1 MAAAASLRSMRRQLS
16 LFLPPDQRSVVEPIR
31 QRLDPQQHAIIPAH
45 VTLCR
50 DDELA
55 SWPLVRERL
64 ASLKSFSITMR
75 FGDPQVLPDG
85 CVLLRPTHGIE
96 QYQHLRQSVLGPSA
110 NAHGAHLTLLHP
122 RNSTGVTYDFAEISH
137 ALTGLTA
144 TFRIIALIEQG
155 ESGKWVVQQEYGA
168 AI

>member
-1 MAAAASLRSMRRQLS
+1 MRRQLS
-16 LFLPPDQRSVVEPIR
+16 LFLSPDQRAVVEPIR
-31 QRLDPQQHAIIPAH
+31 QRLDPRQHAIIPAH

-55 SWPLVRERL
+55 HWPLVRERL

-96 QYQHLRQSVLGPSA
+96 EYQHLRQLVLGPRA
-110 NAHGAHLTLLHP
+110 TDHGAHLTLLHP
-122 RNSTGVTYDFAEISH
+122 RNSAGVTYDLAEISH
-137 ALTGLTA
+137 ALTGLTT
-144 TFRIIALIEQG
+144 TFRTIALIEQCETG
-155 ESGKWVVQQEYGA
+155 MWVVQREYGA

>member
-1 MAAAASLRSMRRQLS
+1 MAAAASSRPMRRQLS

-31 QRLDPQQHAIIPAH
+31 QRLDPLQHAMIPAH

-55 SWPLVRERL
+55 TWPPVRECL
-64 ASLKSFSITMR
+64 ATLNSFSITMR
-75 FGDPQVLPDG
+75 FGEPEVLPDG

-96 QYQHLRQSVLGPSA
+96 EYQHLRQLVLGPSA
-110 NAHGAHLTLLHP
+110 TAHGAHLTLLHP
-122 RNSTGVTYDFAEISH
+122 RNSAGATYDLAEISN

-144 TFRIIALIEQG
+144 TFRTIALIEQG
-155 ESGKWVVQQEYGA
+155 ESGKWAVQQEYGA